1 MRTVVV
7 NTFDEW
13 RGAARDELARDRPPE
28 ALAFRSHQADRPT
41 LGLLFDEEATD
52 STDSK
57 SVGTAASPKNVP
69 RGFLE
74 VARKVA
80 CHRDEGRWDLLYRV
94 LWRLA
99 HGEPEL
105 LEVIT
110 DDEVITLTRWE
121 KSVSRDAHKAQAF
134 VRFRRIDTTDGQEE
148 QYVAWHRPDH
158 RILPLVAPFFS
169 RRFPEM
175 AWSILTPDESVLWD
189 RTALHFGPGVPASMA
204 PKGDDLEDL
213 WRTYYGAIFNPARIK
228 LSMMKREMPVR
239 YWETLPETRVIPD
252 LLADAPRRLEKMA
265 RQIAR
270 PVESAAV
277 YLPEARDLGS
287 LAAAAAVCQGCELHR
302 RATQTVFGRGPANA
316 RILLVGEQPGDQ
328 EDRTGEPFVG
338 PAGEVLSAAMLEAGL
353 DRNQVYLT
361 NAVKHFHWE
370 ETGERRLHKK
380 PPARAMAA
388 CAPWLEAEIA
398 AIRPE
403 VLVCLGTTATQVVAG
418 RDRKLTHDR
427 GQVLAT
433 RHCERTILS
442 WHPSSI
448 LRAMSPAE
456 AEQRRAELVADLRLA
471 LQQRSEPAVGDD
483 PLRSGQAANDR
494 G

>member
-13 RGAARDELARDRPPE
+13 RAAARDELVRDRPPE
-28 ALAFRSHQADRPT
+28 ALAFRAHQAERPT
-41 LGLLFDEEATD
+41 LGLLFDEEAAEAM
-52 STDSK
+52 DSK
-57 SVGTAASPKNVP
+57 AVGTVASPKNVP
-69 RGFLE
+69 REFVD

-80 CHRDEGRWDLLYRV
+80 CHRDERCWDLLYRV
-94 LWRLA
+94 LWRLT

-110 DDEVITLTRWE
+110 DDDVITLTRWE

-134 VRFRRIDTTDGQEE
+134 VRFRRIDGTDGQEE

-175 AWSILTPDESVLWD
+175 TWSILTPDESVMWD
-189 RTALHFGPGVPASMA
+189 RTELHFGPGVPASMA

-228 LSMMKREMPVR
+228 LAMMKREMPVR
-239 YWETLPETRVIPD
+239 HWKTLPETRIIPD
-252 LLADAPRRLEKMA
+252 LLADAPRRLETMA
-265 RQIAR
+265 RQTAR
-270 PVESAAV
+270 PVESAAAF
-277 YLPEARDLGS
+277 LPEARDLGS
-287 LAAAAAVCQGCELHR
+287 LAAAAAVCQGCDLHR

-338 PAGEVLSAAMLEAGL
+338 PAGEVLAAAMQEAGL
-353 DRNQVYLT
+353 DRDQVYLT

-398 AIRPE
+398 AVRPE
-403 VLVCLGTTATQVVAG
+403 VIVCLGTTATQVVAG
-418 RDRKLTHDR
+418 REAKLTRDR

-433 RHCERTILS
+433 RHCERTILT

-448 LRAMSPAE
+448 LRAMSPADG
-456 AEQRRAELVADLRLA
+456 EQRRAELIADLRLA
-471 LQQRSEPAVGDD
+471 VRQLPEPTGEAAPPG
-483 PLRSGQAANDR
+483 SGQVAVDPA
-494 G
+494 